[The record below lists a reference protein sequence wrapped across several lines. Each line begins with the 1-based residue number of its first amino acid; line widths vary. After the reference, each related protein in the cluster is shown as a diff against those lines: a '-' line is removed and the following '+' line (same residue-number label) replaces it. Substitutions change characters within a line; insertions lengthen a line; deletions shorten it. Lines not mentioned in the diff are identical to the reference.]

1 MRFTDSVCIANE
13 ILNNFLRFGGG
24 GVEVLVLVVV
34 VAVVVAIE
42 HFPKYCNLS
51 GEPSQV
57 SSNEGL
63 CEAKLSSASPY
74 DRFQ

>member
-1 MRFTDSVCIANE
+1 
-13 ILNNFLRFGGG
+13 
-24 GVEVLVLVVV
+24 VEAVVLVVV

-63 CEAKLSSASPY
+63 CEAKVSSASPP
-74 DRFQ
+74 RSVSVNLS